1 MFCTSECIFQIF
13 YEVYQTV
20 DEGRTVLIRAGRI
33 NPKYERKGFVKY
45 FEAWLADWRKDN
57 NIEKIA
63 FTASDANPA
72 VTRDTFQLKNK
83 LLLTRVRTW
92 RILGECL
99 LISIV
104 PGKALRTLVDIA
116 RLAERFNMLSLSR
129 AC

>member
-1 MFCTSECIFQIF
+1 MNFLLNEPFFLLFCTSECIFQIF

-45 FEAWLADWRKDN
+45 FEAWLADWRKEN

-83 LLLTRVRTW
+83 LILTRVRT
-92 RILGECL
+92 L
-99 LISIV
+99 
-104 PGKALRTLVDIA
+104 
-116 RLAERFNMLSLSR
+116 
-129 AC
+129 